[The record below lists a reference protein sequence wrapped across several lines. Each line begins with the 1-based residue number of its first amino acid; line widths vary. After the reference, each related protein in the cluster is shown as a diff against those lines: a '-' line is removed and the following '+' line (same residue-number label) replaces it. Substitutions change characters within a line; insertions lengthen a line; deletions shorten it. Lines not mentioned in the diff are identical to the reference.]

1 MRQEDQ
7 EFKGSLGY
15 IARSPRPISSKVNVM
30 NGKMVEEHFLI
41 KRDMTESNMQLTEGL
56 FTLLSGTCSQAR
68 TGISR

>member
-15 IARSPRPISSKVNVM
+15 IARSPHPISRKVNVM

-41 KRDMTESNMQLTEGL
+41 KRDVTESNMQLTEGAL
-56 FTLLSGTCSQAR
+56 DLVFWDLLPG
-68 TGISR
+68 